1 MASQWVRILA
11 AVLGLLSGIAGS
23 WVGGTKVVNFFAA
36 KGREEHTN
44 MKSTRGKRI
53 LRRTPSPAMVV
64 ACLALTVA
72 LSGASY
78 AAIVLPANSV
88 GSKQLKRGAVAKS
101 DVRAG
106 AITRGKVRADA
117 ITSAKVLNN
126 ALTGSD
132 VNEATLGQ
140 VPAAASSAN
149 SDMLDGLH
157 ANQLVRATTE
167 TDFTDND
174 NFDTCAWTTVTT
186 KAVTAPTAG
195 ILLVWGNAWAQ
206 RDFDDADLA
215 TLQARVEVDAAVAT
229 THVRTHL
236 GNNASLT
243 DIDGFAAI
251 SGAVP
256 VAAGVRNVNLQVQE
270 CSTGMAFI
278 AEKSITTLFVPFG
291 NAGSPGALGLR
302 SGSAGAASPQN

>member
-1 MASQWVRILA
+1 MASRWVPILP

-44 MKSTRGKRI
+44 MKSTRGRRI

-72 LSGASY
+72 LSGAGY

-88 GSKQLKRGAVAKS
+88 GSTQLKRGAVAKS

-149 SDMLDGLH
+149 SDMVDGLH
-157 ANQLVRATTE
+157 ANQLVRATTAI
-167 TDFTDND
+167 DHSDND
-174 NFDTCAWTTVTT
+174 NFDTCAFTTVLT

-206 RDFDDADLA
+206 RDLDDPDMTAME
-215 TLQARVEVDAAVAT
+215 ARITVDAVAAT
-229 THVRTHL
+229 SESRTHL
-236 GNNASLT
+236 GNDASQNDL
-243 DIDGFAAI
+243 DGFVAP

-256 VAAGVRNVNLQVQE
+256 VAAGTRNADLQIRE
-270 CSTGMAFI
+270 CSGGMAFI

-291 NAGSPGALGLR
+291 NAGSPGALSLR
-302 SGSAGAASPQN
+302 SSSAGAASPQN

>member
-1 MASQWVRILA
+1 M
-11 AVLGLLSGIAGS
+11 
-23 WVGGTKVVNFFAA
+23 
-36 KGREEHTN
+36 KGR
-44 MKSTRGKRI
+44 RGKRI

-72 LSGASY
+72 LSGAGY

-88 GSKQLKRGAVAKS
+88 GTKQLKRGAVAAS

-106 AITRGKVRADA
+106 AITRRKVRADA

-126 ALTGSD
+126 ALTGAD

-149 SDMLDGLH
+149 SDMVDGLH
-157 ANQLVRATTE
+157 ANQLVRATTV

-174 NFDTCAWTTVTT
+174 DFDTCAWTTVTT

-206 RDFDDADLA
+206 RDFSDPDIAVLN
-215 TLQARVEVDAAVAT
+215 ARVAVDATAAT
-229 THVRTHL
+229 TEVRTHL
-236 GNNASLT
+236 GNDAGLE
-243 DIDGFAAI
+243 DPDGFAAI

-256 VAAGVRNVNLQVQE
+256 VAAGARNVDLQIQE
-270 CSTGMAFI
+270 CSAGMAFI

-302 SGSAGAASPQN
+302 SSSAGAASPQN